1 MATQLEGWQY
11 SPAAADHSHQKQL
24 EEVSP
29 DTSFSDYS
37 KQHVGVEW
45 SAGIEIGDDAP
56 QHFVTN

>member
-37 KQHVGVEW
+37 KQHVGGEW
-45 SAGIEIGDDAP
+45 SAVIYTEGNAP
-56 QHFVTN
+56 